1 MEEIIKTLLA
11 EWKNKNLPQII
22 PRESNLQ
29 DYLNL
34 KVNKIIVLN
43 GFRRVG
49 KTYILYGLAHELLK
63 SNSREEVV
71 HINFEDER
79 IPLKTDFLTNLL
91 PVSREIFNKKTR
103 YLFLDELHNI
113 PNWSKWLRR
122 IYDNEDM
129 KIFVSGSSSKMS
141 EEEIPTELRG
151 RFLELKIFPLSFQE
165 FLKFKNLEFDFKLLE
180 YSEKEKPLINKALS
194 EYLTYGGLPEIVLID
209 ENKKFELAQ
218 SYYATVIKRDIVER
232 YKVKNEESLKAL
244 LKLLLDSKEY
254 SISKSYNNLK
264 SLGYEIG
271 KTTLQKYVSYIENSY
286 FAFSLPI
293 FSYKIKDQMQ
303 YPKKIYFI
311 DNVFI
316 NAISTKFMNNLG
328 RLYKNIVAIELKR
341 RKKECFYWKNPE
353 KEEVDFIVK
362 NNEKIGQLIQVSYDI
377 SDPETKKREIKSLLK
392 ASKDLKCNNL
402 LLISKDYSKEEN
414 LGWFGI
420 KRKIKFIPLWKW
432 LLENLSY
439 IPFSKKLVIK
449 ENPESN
455 KINSLDK

>member
-1 MEEIIKTLLA
+1 MDKIIKTILA
-11 EWKNKNLPQII
+11 EWKGKNI
-22 PRESNLQ
+22 PIALLREIDLQ

-49 KTYILYGLAHELLK
+49 KTYILYGLANELLR

-79 IPLKTDFLTNLL
+79 IPLKTEFLSSLL
-91 PVSREIFNKKTR
+91 PTADELFNKKIK

-122 IYDNEDM
+122 IYDNNDL
-129 KIFVSGSSSKMS
+129 KIFVSGSSSRMS
-141 EEEIPTELRG
+141 EKEIPTELRG
-151 RFLELKIFPLSFQE
+151 RFLEIKIFPLSFRE
-165 FLKFKNLEFDFKLLE
+165 FLKFKKLNFDFKILD
-180 YSEKEKPLINKALS
+180 YSEKERSLILKALV
-194 EYLTYGGLPEIVLID
+194 EYITFGGMPEIVLID

-232 YKVKNEESLKAL
+232 YKLKNEESLKAL

-271 KTTLQKYVSYIENSY
+271 KSTLQKYISYIESSY

-293 FSYKIKDQMQ
+293 FSYKIKDQIQ
-303 YPKKIYFI
+303 YPKKIYFV
-311 DNVFI
+311 DNAFI
-316 NAISTKFMNNLG
+316 NSISTKFSNNFG
-328 RLYKNIVAIELKR
+328 RLYENLVAIELKR
-341 RKKECFYWKNPE
+341 RRKECYYWKNIE
-353 KEEVDFIVK
+353 KEEVDFVLK
-362 NNEKIGQLIQVSYDI
+362 NDSKIEQLIQVCYDI
-377 SDPETKKREIKSLLK
+377 SDLDTKKREIRALLK
-392 ASKDLKCNNL
+392 ASKDLKCKNL
-402 LLISKDYSKEEN
+402 LLINQNYFGKEE
-414 LGWFGI
+414 LEWFGI

-432 LLENLSY
+432 LLE
-439 IPFSKKLVIK
+439 
-449 ENPESN
+449 
-455 KINSLDK
+455 